1 MDSTLLIQ
9 GLMIGSIYALAG
21 VSINIIYR
29 PTNIFNLAQG
39 NLVMLGAIVCSSLLG
54 KFGLPWYLAALIS
67 LALAFVAT
75 LYPSWRA
82 SRVKPAEALRY
93 E

>member
-54 KFGLPWYLAALIS
+54 KFGDLKAMLPKKA
-67 LALAFVAT
+67 
-75 LYPSWRA
+75 
-82 SRVKPAEALRY
+82 K
-93 E
+93 